1 MRAKHLPSFLI
12 VMAAVAIATPTVAQE
27 VGGLIPYDDPS
38 DEPFSVI
45 NVTLPGPVAPPL
57 KAPSVPTPLVQKVD
71 PLNERPVTADTG
83 AIDPLNALD
92 GGAIVSGR
100 SGGRGTSS
108 MQQAR
113 RSLKQLMRK
122 LG

>member
-1 MRAKHLPSFLI
+1 LI
-12 VMAAVAIATPTVAQE
+12 VMAAVAIATPAVAQE
-27 VGGLIPYDDPS
+27 VGHLIPYDDPS

-57 KAPSVPTPLVQKVD
+57 EAPIVATPLAQQVD
-71 PLNERPVTADTG
+71 LLNELPATADTG
-83 AIDPLNALD
+83 QNHPVNALG

-113 RSLKQLMRK
+113 RSLKQLIRQ